1 MDVKL
6 LELKVFVVQEVW
18 KLTDLTI
25 VDRQER
31 FEMFLLNF
39 TFKTFSGSV

>member
-6 LELKVFVVQEVW
+6 LELKVFAFQEVW
-18 KLTDLTI
+18 KLTDVTI

-31 FEMFLLNF
+31 SEMFLLY
-39 TFKTFSGSV
+39 FKTFSGSV